1 MGTYV
6 VVRFLGGSMES
17 MAGWFKYAYLLF
29 VHLHMSQ
36 SMMILFSTTLNN
48 NIKKIPMIKLFI
60 KWKIE
65 EKTLNF
71 YKLKNFYKFKTWYV
85 LELKLSYAHHCCFYL
100 EEFYLKCY

>member
-1 MGTYV
+1 LGTYV

-60 KWKIE
+60 KGKIE
-65 EKTLNF
+65 EKILNF
-71 YKLKNFYKFKTWYV
+71 LKFKTWYV